1 MTNPKDPP
9 LHRIVLG
16 TAGHIDHGKSS
27 LVQALT
33 GTDPDRLAEE
43 KQRGITIE
51 LGFAELELPGGLSV
65 GVVDVPGHERFVRQ
79 MIAGASGID
88 LALLCI
94 AADDGIMPQTIEHLA
109 VLELLGVSS
118 CVVALTKSDL
128 VDEEWLVF
136 VTDEINTFLAQTPYA
151 GSPVIPVS
159 SRTGNGLLELTY
171 ALARTAKDT
180 LPAKEGTNVRLPID
194 RVFTIRGAGTV
205 VTGTLWSGRIAV
217 GDELEVLPGSLIA
230 RVRSV
235 QVHGRETKAA
245 EAGMRTALNLN
256 ALKKSDVRPGN
267 LLATPGCCTA
277 TDRFD
282 TWFTYLDAGQG
293 EKPLVSGCRVHVAH
307 GTREVTGRVLLMNGQ
322 KTLAPRQSAYAQIRL
337 DESLPVSWHDRFV
350 VRSYSPV
357 RVIGGGTVL
366 FAHPRRRTNLALGE
380 QELLD
385 ALRSNDE
392 AGACDAALARETH
405 PVSSAHLARAAGVST
420 LAASKRLEELYTSKT
435 ITIVG
440 EGKPSF
446 YASRRIL
453 ARDLACIE
461 NALVRF
467 HAESPLQLGLTKGE
481 LAQRCFK
488 HIDASCF
495 DALLQEA
502 ATARRIVVAEGQ
514 ISHPQAGSGAKL
526 AEEQAIET
534 LLSLLDAA
542 GATPPTVGDLIAQT
556 GITTTVAHRALNALE
571 KQGRLVRAGQEL
583 YFSASAFATL
593 SDAAVC
599 HLEKHGPSPAA
610 DLKEAM
616 GTTRKYAMPL
626 LERLDAL
633 GVTVREGD
641 LRRIRK
647 P

>member
-1 MTNPKDPP
+1 MTSPQRPP
-9 LHRIVLG
+9 MRRIVLG

-79 MIAGASGID
+79 MIAGATGID

-109 VLELLGVSS
+109 VLELLGVPS

-128 VDEEWLVF
+128 VDEEWLIF
-136 VTDEINTFLAQTPYA
+136 VADEINTFLARTPYT
-151 GSPVIPVS
+151 GSPIIPVS
-159 SRTGNGLLELTY
+159 SRTGNGLFDLSC

-180 LPAKEGTNVRLPID
+180 LPAKEGALARLPID
-194 RVFTIRGAGTV
+194 RVFTIKGAGTV
-205 VTGTLWSGRIAV
+205 ITGTLWSGRIAV
-217 GDELEVLPGSLIA
+217 GDELEVLPGNLTT

-235 QVHGRETKAA
+235 QVHGREIEAA

-282 TWFTYLDAGQG
+282 AWFTYLDAGQG
-293 EKPLVSGCRVHVAH
+293 GKPLMSGSRVHVAH
-307 GTREVTGRVLLMNGQ
+307 GTREVTGRVLFMNGQ
-322 KTLAPRQSAYAQIRL
+322 EALAPRQSMYAQVRL
-337 DESLPVSWHDRFV
+337 DESLPVSWRDRFII
-350 VRSYSPV
+350 RSYSPV
-357 RVIGGGTVL
+357 RVIGGGTIL
-366 FAHPRRRTNLALGE
+366 FAHPRRRTNLTPGE

-385 ALRSNDE
+385 ALRANDE
-392 AGACDAALARETH
+392 ASACDAALAMQSH
-405 PVSSAHLARAAGVST
+405 PVSPAHLARAAGVST
-420 LAASKRLEELYTSKT
+420 PAASKRLDELRVNKT
-435 ITIVG
+435 ITVVG
-440 EGKPSF
+440 ESKPSF
-446 YASRRIL
+446 YASRSIL
-453 ARDLACIE
+453 ARDLSCIE
-461 NALVRF
+461 NALLRF
-467 HAESPLQLGLTKGE
+467 HGENPLQPGLAKGE

-488 HIDASCF
+488 RIDPACF

-502 ATARRIVVAEGQ
+502 AATRRIMVSGGQ
-514 ISHPQAGSGAKL
+514 ISHPQAGGGAKL
-526 AEEQAIET
+526 AEKQATET
-534 LLSLLDAA
+534 LLSLLDTA
-542 GATPPTVGDLIAQT
+542 GATPPTVSDLITQT
-556 GITTTVAHRALNALE
+556 GITTTVAHRALNTLE
-571 KQGRLVRAGQEL
+571 KQNLLVRAGQEL
-583 YFSASAFATL
+583 YFSASVFASL
-593 SDAAVC
+593 SSTVVR
-599 HLEKHGPSPAA
+599 HLEKYGPSSAA

-616 GTTRKYAMPL
+616 GTTRKYAIPL

-633 GVTVREGD
+633 GITVREGD